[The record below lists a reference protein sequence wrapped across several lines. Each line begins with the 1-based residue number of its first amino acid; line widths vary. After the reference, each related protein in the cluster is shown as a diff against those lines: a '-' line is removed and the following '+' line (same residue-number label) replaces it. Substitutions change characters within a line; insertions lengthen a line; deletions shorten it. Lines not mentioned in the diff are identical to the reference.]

1 MPICNS
7 STMVGG
13 ASSVVTCKRHRAWL
27 SRWEELDLGTKL
39 HHRGDHIR
47 ALSSSE
53 SIGRLFSWANQ
64 FQYKFTAP
72 IQAKAP
78 YGLTF
83 CPLVLYTKIN
93 QVQKQMRNY
102 LHVAISRQSSISHP
116 QTQACCFRFC
126 LVEFPDP
133 LGEECKQVVSNFN
146 TRPFLSFLY

>member
-53 SIGRLFSWANQ
+53 SIEPLVFMGKSV
-64 FQYKFTAP
+64 P
-72 IQAKAP
+72 IQI
-78 YGLTF
+78 YGANTSQGTLWTHLLS
-83 CPLVLYTKIN
+83 PRAIYKIN

-102 LHVAISRQSSISHP
+102 LHVAIPRRSSINHP
-116 QTQACCFRFC
+116 QTQACYFRFC

-133 LGEECKQVVSNFN
+133 LGEEHKQVVSNFN